1 MLSYATPPLS
11 TNGPTSRSVQHSR
24 GERLQRLATAPAER
38 HTITFPRSAVAM
50 AFPIPLPAPVTSA
63 ILFLVSP
70 FSPGDAPGPE
80 RPVIAPSR
88 ARTALPE
95 VRRGTEI
102 RQ

>member
-1 MLSYATPPLS
+1 
-11 TNGPTSRSVQHSR
+11 
-24 GERLQRLATAPAER
+24 
-38 HTITFPRSAVAM
+38 M